1 MVTALPVS
9 PDSAPGVAP
18 GRHRRPPPH
27 PPPAREPA
35 DSGRSRRPGW
45 YCARAWSSAYSR
57 SRAIYR
63 TRRACSCAASP
74 TVELAPVDANGSGL
88 PRSDRVGRSERAY
101 RFAFGVRLWGR
112 TAINGTF
119 TVEPRTRESLVI
131 LGVPEATA
139 RSKVMAALRTCQVR
153 RSPNPAVA
161 WLRLDAAMTR
171 GWVGCTRSRP
181 KPPWPPWTTER
192 RWSAHPGWR
201 RTSRGRP
208 GPEPDRRH
216 VDDHLQ
222 EPGAL
227 GPGLDSA
234 PRRDE
239 AASHLL
245 IARRG
250 PGDVHPAGAR
260 PRRVGEPAV
269 IRHTQEADDAEA
281 DDGGSGGGIAG
292 GLP

>member
-1 MVTALPVS
+1 MVLRSRLVVGILAKQGHLPHS
-9 PDSAPGVAP
+9 PGMLVRSITHGRTGACRCKRFRVAEVGP
-18 GRHRRPPPH
+18 RRPFRASLPICVRRPPLGAH
-27 PPPAREPA
+27 RDQRHVHRGAAHAREPCHPRGTRGNGTIEGYGGA
-35 DSGRSRRPGW
+35 PHLPSAPVAESGSGVV
-45 YCARAWSSAYSR
+45 A
-57 SRAIYR
+57 
-63 TRRACSCAASP
+63 TRRGD
-74 TVELAPVDANGSGL
+74 DA
-88 PRSDRVGRSERAY
+88 GR
-101 RFAFGVRLWGR
+101 
-112 TAINGTF
+112 
-119 TVEPRTRESLVI
+119 
-131 LGVPEATA
+131 
-139 RSKVMAALRTCQVR
+139 
-153 RSPNPAVA
+153 
-161 WLRLDAAMTR
+161 
-171 GWVGCTRSRP
+171 VGCTRSRP

-227 GPGLDSA
+227 GSGLDSA